1 MFLPM
6 YVSEGKTVLVST
18 EGDRQCRENT
28 DPHKDLCRKTH
39 GGVIHNN
46 EWNNPK
52 LGTTPKSINYG

>member
-1 MFLPM
+1 M

-46 EWNNPK
+46 E
-52 LGTTPKSINYG
+52 